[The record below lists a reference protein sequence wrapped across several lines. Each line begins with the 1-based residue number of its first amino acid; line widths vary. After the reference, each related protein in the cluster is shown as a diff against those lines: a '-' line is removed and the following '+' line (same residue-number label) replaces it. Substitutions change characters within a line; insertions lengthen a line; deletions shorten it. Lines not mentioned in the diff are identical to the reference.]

1 MGFKIFEGM
10 DYICTL
16 CTYQSSFSWTLH
28 AGVLV
33 AWEEA
38 LYYLI
43 ISMIFHIIF
52 TETLGGTFRD

>member
-28 AGVLV
+28 AGDTSCMGRSTLLFNYFY
-33 AWEEA
+33 A
-38 LYYLI
+38 
-43 ISMIFHIIF
+43 ISYHFY
-52 TETLGGTFRD
+52 